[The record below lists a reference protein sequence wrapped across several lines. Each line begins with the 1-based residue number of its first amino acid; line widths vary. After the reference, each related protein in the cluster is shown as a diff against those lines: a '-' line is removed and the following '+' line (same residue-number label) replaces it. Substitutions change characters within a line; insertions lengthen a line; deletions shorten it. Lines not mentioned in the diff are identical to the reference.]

1 MPNEECLINS
11 LIRFQLRDLSLPEQL
26 YGKFRIRSRE
36 VRCEESVCLVNSIAI
51 LRQFPVNADQASGFK
66 APLRINPLGKRF
78 IAPRLKLWCGSDDQ
92 LPTLG
97 KDGQDTT
104 LRPLSGMGM

>member
-1 MPNEECLINS
+1 MPNEEYLINS

-26 YGKFRIRSRE
+26 YGIFRIRSRE
-36 VRCEESVCLVNSIAI
+36 VRYEESVRLVNSIAI

-66 APLRINPLGKRF
+66 APLRRNPLGKRF

-92 LPTLG
+92 LPTVG